1 MTLWHLVQIDSRS
14 NRQTQKRQT
23 LGQTGRQT
31 GQVHGQHS
39 VVWHQESDGSREV
52 RGAGLSPHL
61 LPGRV
66 QWILADRGE
75 EDTSC
80 PSARLSAHNCAPQH
94 RPVIWR
100 RLSKRGKTLPR
111 FSSERPPREKKRKSS
126 RSQEEE
132 EEEGDDG
139 EENMGV
145 VLKKWIS
152 CPRFLKN
159 KTFFFISVSSSLLSL
174 VAPSCGS
181 SCSCHLKDRK
191 IGRERKCSAVRVWPH
206 HRTFSCN

>member
-1 MTLWHLVQIDSRS
+1 MFSELHHSLHITWFLQLPSVYGLQVLRARAEWILEKRHQWSCSVQIMLLLLPGVHKLDINIMAKKLNYSVHVKIVSDDVVRVDGGQCKVWRNVMTLWHLVQIDSRS

-80 PSARLSAHNCAPQH
+80 PSARLSAHNCAP
-94 RPVIWR
+94 
-100 RLSKRGKTLPR
+100 
-111 FSSERPPREKKRKSS
+111 
-126 RSQEEE
+126 
-132 EEEGDDG
+132 
-139 EENMGV
+139 
-145 VLKKWIS
+145 
-152 CPRFLKN
+152 
-159 KTFFFISVSSSLLSL
+159 
-174 VAPSCGS
+174 
-181 SCSCHLKDRK
+181 
-191 IGRERKCSAVRVWPH
+191 
-206 HRTFSCN
+206 